1 MTVVHNLCRIKQMLC
16 NESNVVYPTSIQVSS
31 YCHVI
36 ERWVQF
42 KTFKNLKF
50 DTRLNIIRDIFRFHR
65 SDTDHIVL
73 YYSKNMQDC
82 LLMCRIKG
90 NYVNLLIPANG
101 IIELNRNII
110 ATYT

>member
-1 MTVVHNLCRIKQMLC
+1 MTVVQKLSRIKQMLC
-16 NESNVVYPTSIQVSS
+16 NESNVIYPTSIQVNS
-31 YCHVI
+31 YNKVI
-36 ERWVQF
+36 ERWIQF

-50 DTRLNIIRDIFRFHR
+50 DVRLSVIRDIFRFHR

-82 LLMCRIKG
+82 LLMCRVKG
-90 NYVNLLIPANG
+90 NYVNLLVPANG